1 MHDDHYLPRPDI
13 RTAKQVEQAIEV
25 QQVLDTHA
33 AALYLHKRG
42 VDFAVALRVL
52 THPERRRRSH

>member
-1 MHDDHYLPRPDI
+1 MSDDHFLPRPDF

-33 AALYLHKRG
+33 AALYLRKRG
-42 VDFAVALRVL
+42 VDLEVALRVL
-52 THPERRRRSH
+52 TRPQRRRRSN